1 VEFDTKGLVTQLVY
15 MATNQIDIK
24 FGQTI
29 KTSIL
34 SRERY
39 TTVENNHFI
48 YLLILKDRKLLKQ
61 SLLDV

>member
-1 VEFDTKGLVTQLVY
+1 